1 MNTLW
6 TVEETKTLRKLVEEN
21 RFDSWSKLQ
30 NELNRLHG
38 VNKHPQSARY
48 RWENLNGGL
57 TLNAMSLNI
66 TPERKE
72 YLVACWGNNFP
83 MSKTM
88 KGFKEQ
94 FGRTITT
101 KQIYSMLRTT
111 FSDKELKNMNNKD
124 KKNDKMSVI
133 RGRWT
138 PKEDKIIGKSATVNH
153 ALSQGDSLKG
163 RTVSSIRQRFYKLKK
178 IQKAERL
185 EAANSLNNIDKAH
198 KLSKPKKKVVK
209 TKTVKPTKKPKTPYQ
224 IWTVE
229 QDYELVMNFYELS
242 IDEACNRFNRPYGTI
257 AKRLETIVNSTKP
270 AHISLLMTATKEIKA
285 RKKAESKPVKVGL
298 LARRKARKQSKK
310 IAKSNRKIAKIEKK
324 LNKMKGE

>member
-6 TVEETKTLRKLVEEN
+6 TVEETTTLRKLVEEN
-21 RFDSWSKLQ
+21 RFDSWGKLQ
-30 NELNRLHG
+30 KELNLLHG
-38 VNKHPQSARY
+38 VNRSPQSARH
-48 RWENLNGGL
+48 RWEYLNGGL
-57 TLNAMSLNI
+57 TLNAMSLKT
-66 TPERKE
+66 TPVRKD
-72 YLVACWGNNFP
+72 YIVACWGNNFP
-83 MSKTM
+83 MSKI
-88 KGFKEQ
+88 KQGFKEQ

-101 KQIYSMLRTT
+101 KQIYGMLRTK

-124 KKNDKMSVI
+124 KKNDKMTTT

-138 PKEDKIIGKSATVNH
+138 HKEDKIIGESATVNH
-153 ALSQGDSLKG
+153 ALSQGNSLKG

-185 EAANSLNNIDKAH
+185 EAANSLKA
-198 KLSKPKKKVVK
+198 LKPKKKVVK

-229 QDYELVMNFYELS
+229 QDYDLVMNFYELS
-242 IDEACNRFNRPYGTI
+242 IDEACNRFNRSYGVI
-257 AKRLETIVNSTKP
+257 AKRLETLVNSTKP